1 VDAAVQKTCDLI
13 TEAGQNGAKLIA
25 FPELW
30 IPGYPT
36 FIFAHTTKV
45 INDYMVDYYRH
56 SVAVD
61 STHMAKIRTTARA
74 ANIMV
79 VLGISERHRGSLYM
93 AQTFIGP
100 DGDVLLHRRK
110 FKPTGPERIV
120 FGDAVRF
127 SLVLYCEANFLH
139 GRG

>member
-1 VDAAVQKTCDLI
+1 
-13 TEAGQNGAKLIA
+13 
-25 FPELW
+25 
-30 IPGYPT
+30 
-36 FIFAHTTKV
+36 
-45 INDYMVDYYRH
+45 MVDYYRH

-61 STHMAKIRTTARA
+61 STHMVKIRTAART

-79 VLGISERHRGSLYM
+79 ILGISERHRGSLYM

-127 SLVLYCEANFLH
+127 PFQHRETTFLYGGANIKA
-139 GRG
+139 